1 MKKIKL
7 LFILLIFVTNILSA
21 QKKEKQTITDVS
33 FKGTEIILNKKH
45 AFNYQKDGN
54 HFSILTLDD
63 QKIIEGD
70 ISSLGDG
77 KFSSLITFLPD
88 RKFSNEKIIG
98 RNQLIFALVEK
109 NVFNKDFSINGENL
123 DEFFKEYNQLK

>member
-1 MKKIKL
+1 MKKFKL
-7 LFILLIFVTNILSA
+7 LFILLIFVTPILSA
-21 QKKEKQTITDVS
+21 QKTKEQLIKDVS
-33 FKGTEIILNKKH
+33 FNGTEIKLNNKH

-54 HFSILTLDD
+54 HFAILTLDN

-77 KFSSLITFLPD
+77 KFTSLITFLPD
-88 RKFSNEKIIG
+88 RKFSNEKIVG

-109 NVFNKDFSINGENL
+109 NVFNKDFSINSENL
-123 DEFFKEYNQLK
+123 DEFLKENNQLK